1 MERKKIITVIPAYN
15 EEKYIK
21 SVIRKTQRYISRI
34 IIVDD
39 ASTDN
44 TNYIAKS
51 TGAMVLRH
59 PINLGLGGALKTGCD
74 AAFFL
79 GADYIITLDG
89 DGQHDPAEIYKLLKK
104 LIVTNSEIVFG
115 EREFNKD
122 MPFTKRVFNK
132 AGNTL
137 TKKIHNVK
145 IKDTQT
151 GFRIFTRNAYRKIRW
166 KSRDYAVAS
175 EIIRNAQR
183 NNLKY
188 CSERIK
194 TIYHENYKG
203 TSIMDGIKIINK
215 MAVLRLN
222 K

>member
-1 MERKKIITVIPAYN
+1 MSLSIIIPAYN

-175 EIIRNAQR
+175 EIIINAQR